1 MKVLDSNH
9 DKSKLTCI
17 ESWISGRQVS
27 MSKQEG
33 RIANIGINC
42 MSLKDK
48 AVGFHRGLVQ
58 HQKLYE
64 CLEKHCPMDYKEE
77 KENRGGKNA
86 RQNGG

>member
-1 MKVLDSNH
+1 MIRASLLVSNH
-9 DKSKLTCI
+9 GYQVDKS
-17 ESWISGRQVS
+17 S
-27 MSKQEG
+27 G